1 LKRNKEFHNIPLLS
15 VLETIGRD
23 STTTPRVFLSPPLQ
37 KKRKDP
43 SSCEKKRRFFA
54 LDISPLSSYLNFFFP
69 WGASHIGTLFCKN
82 IQKSFFLTFKRSD
95 ICFL

>member
-43 SSCEKKRRFFA
+43 SSCEKKEGSLPSIYPPSA
-54 LDISPLSSYLNFFFP
+54 L
-69 WGASHIGTLFCKN
+69 T
-82 IQKSFFLTFKRSD
+82 
-95 ICFL
+95 